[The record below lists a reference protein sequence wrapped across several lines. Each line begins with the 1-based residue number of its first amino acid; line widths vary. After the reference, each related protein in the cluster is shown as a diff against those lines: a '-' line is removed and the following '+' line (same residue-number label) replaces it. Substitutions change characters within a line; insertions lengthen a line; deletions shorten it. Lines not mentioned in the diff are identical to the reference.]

1 MKKTLICFGVI
12 SLLMSLVLFLLYKNH
27 RESDNQKIQSNTD
40 KIISSDF
47 LDLSRDYVSSTGE
60 KATVAKNDQ
69 NWRISYRKN
78 QDFPNQSLLS
88 YSTPYSKNLFL
99 LFYTIFLK

>member
-1 MKKTLICFGVI
+1 MKKTFIYFGVV

-47 LDLSRDYVSSTGE
+47 LDL
-60 KATVAKNDQ
+60 
-69 NWRISYRKN
+69 
-78 QDFPNQSLLS
+78 
-88 YSTPYSKNLFL
+88 
-99 LFYTIFLK
+99 